1 MNKLPKGT
9 KALIFAAGLG
19 TRLKPFTDFHPKAL
33 AIVNGKTLL
42 QRNIQYLQSFG
53 INDFVIN
60 VHHFADQIINFLQT
74 NDNFGAAISI
84 SHEIDQPLETGGGLL
99 FAREHFQN
107 CTTPF
112 IIMNADILTNLNIG
126 EMYNNYLKSTPLVSL
141 AITNRTSSR
150 NLLFNQDKLLCG
162 WENTKTGE
170 KRISRNHENLNP
182 KAFSCVHI
190 VNPTLL
196 SLITQKGVFSII
208 DTYLDLA
215 KNHIIIGYEHSN
227 DLVVDVGK
235 PESIFEAE
243 KYFK

>member
-1 MNKLPKGT
+1 MNKLPEGT

-19 TRLKPFTDFHPKAL
+19 SRLKPFTDFHPKAL
-33 AIVNGKTLL
+33 ALVNGKPLL

-60 VHHFADQIINFLQT
+60 VHHFADQIIGFLNS
-74 NDNFGAAISI
+74 NDNLGARITI

-99 FAREHFQN
+99 FARNYLQDS
-107 CTTPF
+107 TSPF
-112 IIMNADILTNLNIG
+112 LIMNADILTNLNIS
-126 EMYNNYLKSTPLVSL
+126 EMYTNHLSKNPLVTL
-141 AITNRTSSR
+141 AITNRKSSR
-150 NLLFNQDKLLCG
+150 NLLFNNELQLCG

-170 KRISRNHENLNP
+170 QRISRHQENLNP
-182 KAFSCVHI
+182 KAFSGIHI
-190 VNPTLL
+190 IDPSIF

-208 DTYLDLA
+208 DTYLELA
-215 KNHIIIGYEHSN
+215 KNHTILGFEHSN